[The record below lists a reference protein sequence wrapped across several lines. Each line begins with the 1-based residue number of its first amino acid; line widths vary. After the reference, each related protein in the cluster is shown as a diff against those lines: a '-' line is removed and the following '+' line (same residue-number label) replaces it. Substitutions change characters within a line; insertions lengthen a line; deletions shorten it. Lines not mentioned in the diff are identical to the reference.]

1 LDSESCSFSG
11 LRLGLEASGL
21 GHDLDL
27 AVSGLDTSLIYIQFL
42 SCDSMPMHAEHDIV
56 MVNLSISPSHSD
68 IVSKRLYI
76 IRLSK
81 SGRDLT
87 PVF

>member
-11 LRLGLEASGL
+11 LGLEASGL

-27 AVSGLDTSLIYIQFL
+27 AVVGLDTSLIYIQFL
-42 SCDSMPMHAEHDIV
+42 SCVSMPMHAEHDIV
-56 MVNLSISPSHSD
+56 MVNPSICPSHSD
-68 IVSKRLYI
+68 IVSKPLHI

-81 SGRDLT
+81 SGRDMT
-87 PVF
+87 PAF